1 MNADIKIVVMV
12 TKDIIRI
19 MEIIEE
25 GVAEDTMVVEATKDT
40 IVMNLSSFTL
50 EEEAE
55 VNMEAT
61 EVMVVMEVSG
71 VMEEATE
78 IPQET
83 GIKSSNKGITIQTM
97 EADMVIRQII
107 EEDIID

>member
-1 MNADIKIVVMV
+1 MSQNSYLINLPEDI
-12 TKDIIRI
+12 
-19 MEIIEE
+19 
-25 GVAEDTMVVEATKDT
+25 MVVEATKDT
-40 IVMNLSSFTL
+40 IVMNLSSSTL

-55 VNMEAT
+55 VNMEEAT

>member
-25 GVAEDTMVVEATKDT
+25 EDIRVAEDIMVVEATKDT
-40 IVMNLSSFTL
+40 LVTNLSSSTL

-55 VNMEAT
+55 VNME
-61 EVMVVMEVSG
+61 EVMEVSG

-107 EEDIID
+107 EEEIID